1 MGKMAATFNLTR
13 TKVKNMSTYNV
24 SRAMIHIN
32 DVKYDLLKIAEMYD
46 GLLQD
51 GLGYMAADMFCK
63 YLEDM
68 REGRWIHSFEISDIV
83 LKEQSYTYDVNV
95 QITGDRTP
103 KKLKI
108 HVGLYKSPWPDL
120 APSLNYNK
128 ETGYNAQ

>member
-1 MGKMAATFNLTR
+1 MAATFNLTR

>member
-1 MGKMAATFNLTR
+1 MAATFNLTR

-46 GLLQD
+46 GVLQD
-51 GLGYMAADMFCK
+51 GLGYIAADMFCK

>member
-1 MGKMAATFNLTR
+1 MAATFNLTR

-46 GLLQD
+46 GVLQD
-51 GLGYMAADMFCK
+51 GLGYIAADMFCK

-83 LKEQSYTYDVNV
+83 SKEQSYTYDVNV